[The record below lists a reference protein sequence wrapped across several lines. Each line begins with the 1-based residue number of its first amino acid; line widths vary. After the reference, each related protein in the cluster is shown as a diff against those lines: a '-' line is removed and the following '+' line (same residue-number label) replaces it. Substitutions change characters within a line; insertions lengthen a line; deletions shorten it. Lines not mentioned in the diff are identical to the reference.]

1 MKHPIANTLRTTT
14 AVVLSAFVLFTQ
26 FAHAARLPRAFAQM
40 AAAAKPA
47 IPAPVPSQ
55 IAAAHTVFLVNQ
67 GADANFP
74 GATDEAY
81 NDLYASLQAW
91 GHYQLVA
98 SPAEADLVFQ
108 LRAIAPITSVYGTDG
123 NVSSYTTPEFQLTV
137 VDPKTSTS
145 LWTITSPVN
154 LSAKAKEHDRWFSLS
169 VANLTSRI
177 KVIAGDTL
185 SATETAQLTEV
196 PPTHY
201 RRNGLILAGVFLGF
215 AVGGSLLLW
224 HEYNVNKPQVPYD
237 LTCAGNKFF
246 CTNP

>member
-26 FAHAARLPRAFAQM
+26 FAHAARLPRALAQM
-40 AAAAKPA
+40 AATAKPFA
-47 IPAPVPSQ
+47 PAPIPSQ
-55 IAAAHTVFLVNQ
+55 IASAHTVFLVNQ

-74 GATDEAY
+74 GHTDEGY
-81 NDLYASLQAW
+81 NALYASLQAW

-98 SPAEADLVFQ
+98 SPAQADLIFQ
-108 LRAIAPITSVYGTDG
+108 LHAIAPITSVNGTDG

-137 VDPKTSTS
+137 VDQKTNTT
-145 LWTITSPVN
+145 LWTVTSPVN

-177 KVIAGDTL
+177 KVVTGETL
-185 SATETAQLTEV
+185 SPTESAQLTEV

-201 RRNGLILAGVFLGF
+201 RRTGLILVGVFLGL
-215 AVGGSLLLW
+215 AVGGSLLAW
-224 HEYNVNKPQVPYD
+224 HEYNVNKPQVPFD